1 MKIAMVF
8 NLFNIIIIALQ
19 KQKHSTI
26 WQVNFYTY

>member
-8 NLFNIIIIALQ
+8 YLDIIIIALQ

-26 WQVNFYTY
+26 WQVTFYIY

>member
-8 NLFNIIIIALQ
+8 NLGNILIIALQ

-26 WQVNFYTY
+26 WQVTFYTY